1 MADAGSRGHIVDLP
15 QRADAHQAE
24 GPESH
29 LGPELEGSEIPGG
42 GEARRATGET
52 AEFGP
57 MRRDVCVTPC
67 LRLLLARA
75 WEMPILKTL
84 RVLLALLTESLAG
97 CLVED
102 KQINLPDSW
111 GAEEERHGRPWEPCW
126 DVSTSSLL
134 RAFLFPEDPL
144 MRTIVSGR
152 AGLQA

>member
-1 MADAGSRGHIVDLP
+1 MAKKLLPQQGSVWVGMMADAGSRGHIVDLP
-15 QRADAHQAE
+15 QRADARQAE

-42 GEARRATGET
+42 GKARRATGET

-75 WEMPILKTL
+75 WELPILKTI
-84 RVLLALLTESLAG
+84 RVLLALLTERLAG

-102 KQINLPDSW
+102 KQINLP
-111 GAEEERHGRPWEPCW
+111 R
-126 DVSTSSLL
+126 LL
-134 RAFLFPEDPL
+134 G
-144 MRTIVSGR
+144 S
-152 AGLQA
+152 